1 MATVGNY
8 VFFDRDLSWLLFNE
22 RVLMEAGNESVSL
35 LERINFLSIYS
46 SNLDEFYRVRM
57 PALAALH
64 KLYQKQKVDKETALI
79 HADVSREAKEQI
91 HKQQNRFGKILHQ
104 IIPQLQAHGVD
115 LVYGRAIPSE
125 ILPEVTLYFYTQVLA
140 FLKPVFLT
148 QESSEFFPENNKLY
162 LALTGKGKSGIN
174 ELAIVNI
181 PSDYLSRFFVVEKEA
196 KQYVVF
202 LDDIIKKHLSVIPG
216 IVADGCYSF
225 KVTRDAELNL
235 EDEYEEDLAAKIEKQ
250 IERRDLGLATRF
262 LHEPGIQKEILQELI
277 SRLGLAEAIIMEGGR
292 YHNLKDLHTG
302 LMKMHQ
308 LKYPNWLA
316 VQHGV
321 IKENLL
327 LDQLNVRDVLLHT
340 PYQSYDTVLRF
351 FNEAAIRDD
360 VEQIYLTMYRVASDS
375 RIVNALLSAAHNG
388 KKVTVLIELKARFD
402 EANNLKWAKKLKKVG
417 VQVLFTTNDLKVHAK
432 LALVIR
438 NIGDKKVYAGLL
450 ATGNLNETTARFY
463 TDHILLTGHQAML
476 GEAEK
481 VFLSFVEK
489 EKAKREV
496 AFDHLLVA
504 QYNLQ
509 EKFLEL
515 IDREIFN
522 ARQGLPAHIIIK
534 LNNLEERVMIRK
546 LYDASNAGVKIQLI
560 VRSICCIVPGVE
572 GMSQNITVKRI
583 VDRYLEHGRI
593 FIFHNNGR
601 EDVFLGSAD
610 WMNRNIY
617 KRIEVCFPVYDEQLK
632 AEMLELINIQLSDNV
647 KAVKIN
653 DQLQNVSI
661 DSGERPVRSQEVIY
675 NKLAKREQ

>member
-1 MATVGNY
+1 
-8 VFFDRDLSWLLFNE
+8 
-22 RVLMEAGNESVSL
+22 
-35 LERINFLSIYS
+35 
-46 SNLDEFYRVRM
+46 
-57 PALAALH
+57 
-64 KLYQKQKVDKETALI
+64 
-79 HADVSREAKEQI
+79 
-91 HKQQNRFGKILHQ
+91 
-104 IIPQLQAHGVD
+104 
-115 LVYGRAIPSE
+115 
-125 ILPEVTLYFYTQVLA
+125 
-140 FLKPVFLT
+140 
-148 QESSEFFPENNKLY
+148 
-162 LALTGKGKSGIN
+162 
-174 ELAIVNI
+174 
-181 PSDYLSRFFVVEKEA
+181 
-196 KQYVVF
+196 
-202 LDDIIKKHLSVIPG
+202 
-216 IVADGCYSF
+216 VADGCYSF

-262 LHEPGIQKEILQELI
+262 LHEPGIPKKILQELI

-504 QYNLQ
+504 QHNLQ